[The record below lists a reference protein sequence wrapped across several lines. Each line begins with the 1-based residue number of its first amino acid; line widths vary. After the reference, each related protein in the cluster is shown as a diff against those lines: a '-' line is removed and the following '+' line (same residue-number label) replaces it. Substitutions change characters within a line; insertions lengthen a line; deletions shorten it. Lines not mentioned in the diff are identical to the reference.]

1 MEGMMTED
9 YSENALYNPNIPQY
23 NGFYSLQRVKEN
35 TRTVFSPQCLL
46 NNPITDPYHSQY
58 VHSYLQGTLY
68 NGERITESES
78 AMNNISVRTDLH
90 IPTQEIVDNQLEYDV
105 IDLSINEK
113 RETIK
118 EDKRCNNEYYS
129 DHKHKIKSDRYLEP
143 PSKKPK
149 LLRVERQYS
158 GLVEKI
164 YDDCLMAN
172 KQDIHGN

>member
-90 IPTQEIVDNQLEYDV
+90 IPTQAKDDNKLEYDV

-113 RETIK
+113 RQTIK
-118 EDKRCNNEYYS
+118 EDKRFNNKHQS